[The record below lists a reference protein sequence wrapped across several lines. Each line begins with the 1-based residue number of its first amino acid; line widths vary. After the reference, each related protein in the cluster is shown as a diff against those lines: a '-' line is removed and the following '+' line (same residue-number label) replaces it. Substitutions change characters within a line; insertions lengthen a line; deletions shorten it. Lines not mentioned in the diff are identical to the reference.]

1 MEADMKHQSL
11 EQLKTIAEVNP
22 EDLRPALTRRER
34 LQRWAELLDRQRDRR
49 LATLHGTEYQPPE
62 KRALMR
68 SADSPITIA
77 FSDPVLRAD
86 GLKDDT
92 YGEAKRYF
100 ELSDWQLHEIVCYC
114 HLGETMSA
122 ASAAK
127 RVKSAMNA
135 GQGGIFA
142 RLREAISG

>member
-1 MEADMKHQSL
+1 MEANMKHQSL
-11 EQLKTIAEVNP
+11 EQLKTIADVNP
-22 EDLRPALTRRER
+22 DDLRPALTRSER
-34 LQRWAELLDRQRDRR
+34 LQRWAELLERQRDRR
-49 LATLHGTEYQPPE
+49 LATLHGTEYQPPDR
-62 KRALMR
+62 RAEMR

-77 FSDPVLRAD
+77 FEDPILRAD
-86 GLKDDT
+86 GMRNDT

-127 RVKSAMNA
+127 RVRSAMNA

-142 RLREAISG
+142 RLREAITG